1 VPVEEPSTAS
11 KADFCTAAKASYSIT
26 SFGDGTVDVIY
37 CNGRNCEPPAV
48 GEHDLHV
55 GLKAPVVVLIYVNA
69 K

>member
-1 VPVEEPSTAS
+1 MS
-11 KADFCTAAKASYSIT
+11 AKCQNRLHCRKERPT
-26 SFGDGTVDVIY
+26 SFGDGTVEVIC
-37 CNGRNCEPPAV
+37 CNGRNCEPPAG